1 MEFAPDGARAGAP
14 ERWKLSRNVER
25 RSGGVELT
33 QTTQPEQSA
42 AVPVVTEL
50 LTIAYLM
57 ELETVANYLAASVNL
72 DGIRAQEVA
81 RALAAD
87 VEEELDHA
95 RRLAE
100 RLNQLGAVV
109 PGSRDLIAEQ
119 DSLQPTGS
127 STDVEA
133 VIRGVLEAEKTA
145 IAHYRQLIETTDGV
159 DWVTQD
165 LAISI
170 LADEETHRRL
180 LESFLREY
188 EDESG

>member
-1 MEFAPDGARAGAP
+1 MTQA
-14 ERWKLSRNVER
+14 
-25 RSGGVELT
+25 T
-33 QTTQPEQSA
+33 QTTPA
-42 AVPVVTEL
+42 AMPVATEL
-50 LTIAYLM
+50 LTIAYMM

-72 DGIRAQEVA
+72 DGIHAQEVA

-87 VEEELDHA
+87 IDEELDHA
-95 RRLAE
+95 RRIAE

-119 DSLQPTGS
+119 DSLQPTGD

-133 VIRGVLEAEKTA
+133 VIRGVLEAEEAA

-170 LADEETHRRL
+170 LADEEAHRRL
-180 LESFLREY
+180 FAGFQREY
-188 EDESG
+188 EGQS